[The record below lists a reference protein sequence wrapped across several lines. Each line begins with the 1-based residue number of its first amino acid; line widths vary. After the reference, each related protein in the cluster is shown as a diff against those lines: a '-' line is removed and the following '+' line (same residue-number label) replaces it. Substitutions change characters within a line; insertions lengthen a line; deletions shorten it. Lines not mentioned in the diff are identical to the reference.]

1 MSDRS
6 LPRENTL
13 QLQEFLPYRLAV
25 LAKAIGLS
33 FSKTYGEKFGIT
45 NQQWRVMFALA
56 RRANCSAS
64 FVVQHAALD
73 KVQVSRAV
81 TGLIGMNLVARRADD
96 ADRRHSVLNMT
107 KKGWKIYDKIVPE
120 AVAFEAKLKDALD
133 EREVKDLDKLLSKL
147 TGKAAELWQS

>member
-25 LAKAIGLS
+25 LAKAVGLS

-81 TGLIGMNLVARRADD
+81 TGLIGMNLVERRADD

-107 KKGWKIYDKIVPE
+107 KKGWKNYDKI
-120 AVAFEAKLKDALD
+120 
-133 EREVKDLDKLLSKL
+133 
-147 TGKAAELWQS
+147 

>member
-1 MSDRS
+1 MSDRP

-25 LAKAIGLS
+25 LAKAVGLS
-33 FSKTYGEKFGIT
+33 FSKTYRKKFGIT

-73 KVQVSRAV
+73 KVQVSRAI
-81 TGLIGMNLVARRADD
+81 TGLIGMNLVERRANH

-107 KKGWKIYDKIVPE
+107 NKGWKIYDKIVPE

-133 EREVKDLDKLLSKL
+133 EREVKDLDILLSKL
-147 TGKAAELWQS
+147 TGKAAEL